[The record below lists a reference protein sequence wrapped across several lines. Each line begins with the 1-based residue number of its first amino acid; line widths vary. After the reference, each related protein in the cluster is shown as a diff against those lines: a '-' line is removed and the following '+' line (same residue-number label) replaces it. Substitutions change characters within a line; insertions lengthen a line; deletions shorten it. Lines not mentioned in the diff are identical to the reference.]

1 MAAPTKSR
9 DEFGGVAVL
18 DTDDFGGV
26 AVAARSERD
35 EFGGVPVAP
44 ETTSNQAADFARRI
58 PEGMATGTGRTIQ
71 GLARAADIAQDTPPI
86 PFMGGFGM
94 ERAAQTQI
102 KVNQEI
108 AAANRVRSATRQQR
122 MEESPTYQFGAG
134 TVEAAQGFYGVDR
147 ARDDEF
153 VGQLATAA
161 GEMVPTLVT
170 GAFTGPIGAGVQY
183 AGSAGESQAQEAI
196 AAGREDVAD
205 IAFLSAAGIGGLTE
219 AVLGVPGRLLAIAN
233 RARKAGVPPGKFG
246 QWANRNPLKAGV
258 VRAGAEGGAR
268 EAGQEGLEQVGGN
281 LIASDVA
288 GYDPDRPAMQGVG
301 RAMALGGVLGL
312 AAGGGGAAVNQLSRN
327 QQAGQLRAARTVRLT
342 ADGPE
347 LIINEQTG
355 TTEFPALENDWLPK
369 PGVESQELRVERPA
383 LRGEAA
389 METRPSAEMG
399 LDRTQPS
406 TLNPEFSTDLAD
418 TIAALRAGYRP
429 EVEQM
434 PVESGKLKVESP
446 ALRGEAAM
454 ETRPTA
460 EMGLDRTQPSTLN
473 PELSTDL
480 ADTIAALRAGYRPE
494 LEKTAAAG
502 VMPAKSAE
510 LQALLREAGMVK
522 GTGISGEGIRLVSAV
537 AKEKEIP
544 DWPNTRDVADYD
556 ALIAGVRERL
566 AAPAPEARGEKFDIE
581 QWRRDVAAAVA
592 RPPAEAK
599 PPAPTASA
607 KPAPEA
613 GMEVVGTVKGVPPED
628 IKRAVMQSIMEGG
641 AIEGMKRDGSKDGH
655 YVVIPKDKLDPESQ
669 PMAIGPFKDK
679 SSAATFLEAEVGAP
693 GAKVVQVKAEKPAK
707 PGNKKEPVLGS
718 GMKMTEVRP
727 GQWKFSYQGRS
738 VKAMTDGRGISV
750 RLFNGDTATAIYAL
764 VESQAA
770 AQQWAKEQLYGAP
783 TPAAASPILPST
795 QPKKFQQGSI
805 HINLRGGDID
815 TSRPLTGW
823 VLPAELGD
831 YPNVMST
838 RFGKPGATAIWIP
851 REFVTNIKSRPDK
864 IKEGY
869 FPKPEHIAIIPDEAM
884 RPSGTVDWAKVFKPA
899 PDRIETLLDAAE
911 AKLKGP
917 GGLMEGVTGLPVW
930 VTREAA
936 RGVIKVM
943 RVAYLATR
951 DIAAALRAGLD
962 WLRKQ
967 NLKGFIEA
975 EANEFITGL
984 VRGEWG
990 EGSMDGN
997 KTDGLKL
1004 LDGEL
1009 DLGFKSTPTVF
1020 EIAMGFQDRF
1030 GRAIDYT
1037 NLRPED
1043 NGRLVAS
1050 LVQEIKRAVKLHPEA
1065 LGWYDENLNLAMDV
1079 MRDLDPDLAKP
1090 ENNFIFKAI
1099 LAATSD
1105 GNKVGPQFKQT
1116 WQEYSHWKKHHQIYG
1131 GFVSGDRGENI
1142 RLNLGMLNDL
1152 IAHVG
1157 WEQTRDFMVRKGT
1170 VAELRQALVDVYGW
1184 TKEEANKIGTAERID
1199 ERVPFAIVLGPK
1211 LGSFFAN
1218 LYGDYSSVTMDRWFM
1233 RTIGRLTG
1241 TLAALLPEGKLREM
1255 RNRLRDAVSKLTP
1268 EQFSL
1273 LNIPRGRLVGSG
1285 INDSAT
1291 TISGRF
1297 AKKELREVAQQL
1309 EELGQPALVDVR
1321 LAANALKKGLKPMA
1335 EAPDNGTHR
1344 RWIRE
1349 RVDEVQQ
1356 ILKADGIEM
1365 ENADLQAV
1373 LWYLEKEL
1381 YEKLKYRI
1389 KKGDNDYAAAANS
1402 VYEAIHGRQSPK
1414 YTRGLGRIRAIG
1426 DGSKA
1431 VVDGAAEGRAA
1442 PVRSQEQ
1449 VDSIEATLDSLESK
1463 LKDAPDSMLEGVT
1476 GAPVWLT
1483 KAALRGVVQVVR
1495 VAYRASKDLALALR
1509 AGLEWLRDQNLRG
1522 FDEAQAHGWLA
1533 KTITEGSSVDGLN
1546 IRATSDLLAASPLI
1560 PDEVREM
1567 IANVTYEV
1575 VTDKNATDFAN
1586 RILDALGD
1594 PSAALPILADA
1605 SNGLG
1610 GKRRTVL
1617 AFLTLL
1623 RLSQAITQAKAAGDT
1638 ATVQRLAQTE
1648 AAVYDYTLADRIT
1661 DAAQTLQ
1668 AVSVFSKLSPE
1679 GRLIHARRRIQ
1690 RAGDRDLDPLKAQLN
1705 DALEKLE
1712 KAKQELAEE
1721 TARGREIQQQAAQ
1734 AIADALEAE
1743 AQRART
1749 ALQNAIHLNASN
1761 SLEMLPSVWQKAQA
1775 AVLQQWHKLGADEL
1789 VKNLTGRA
1797 GQALENSLWSAVQQK
1812 GGAQSTVASVIA
1824 QVNRALHEQVNRALN
1839 VKPEQFINPATY
1851 AMRLRHALGNAE
1863 VMSRIWEQ
1871 TRAAVGANLRAIGE
1885 MEGLLLRIGEEIA
1898 LLEAQAKLP
1907 LEGGPEV
1914 TATDAKLRKSQQG
1927 ARDAMLAG
1935 RNAGITQTIV
1945 QKRERLADVEAQ
1957 LAEYRKME
1965 PAWRAVLAMT
1975 VDVWGPNLIR
1985 GVMAEQMKAD
1995 GFRLRKAV
2003 SDHFRGL
2010 AGAPDPMQS
2019 LGTLTAKIVAAS
2031 GLDEQAA
2038 GRLAASIEAEFVAQ
2052 VEKERAKVAER
2063 IKAAAVRKAARA
2075 ADAPRRE
2082 AVALIDSLQELQT
2095 EWLKPPG
2102 KRSAIRAL
2110 VQDAIRS
2117 EPRAKALNEAAFR
2130 GTVQSGLVSLG
2141 VPEADAARLAY
2152 ETWLAKL
2159 ARDAGIEVKL
2169 AAEAARKAARAAD
2182 APRREAESLI
2192 DSLQELQTEWL
2203 RPPGKRSAIQALVRQ
2218 AIRSE
2223 PGAQFQDETA
2233 FRNAVQAGLVA
2244 LGVPEQSAARLAYE
2258 TWQAKQAR
2266 DAGREGDRLDQL
2278 IRERMDALK
2287 LNLGKLVREHWS
2299 KVERA
2304 GESLAE
2310 QLAGEGGLTPEGAQK
2325 LAAAFERRFNQL
2337 AQAKLKRELEQVLKP
2352 VTRSAIAKPGLVE
2365 KLMGLLRLGAFS
2377 NEAYWKAVMERLKLP
2392 EFSEALRDR
2401 LTAIGARLDALPEAD
2416 IEGRHR
2422 VSVEFLN
2429 ALEQAAGIDP
2439 LDLSLGFYVTNL
2451 LTGIPTHVANT
2462 SANFFA
2468 AVANAGIQME
2478 RAIAEGRYDDIPAAI
2493 EAAAVGLKKALPQA
2507 GQVMRTGIL
2516 PATRDG
2522 QARALRP
2529 MELAQFGTRGGVPLR
2544 DTGAVSR
2551 GAKWALETYPAKILN
2566 LWKLNGRAM
2575 AAEDLLAFTPAMEVQ
2590 RVLLARRV
2598 ARAEGLRGEA
2608 LRNRVAGLLAD
2619 SDPAQVED
2627 AREFALRVVNSATP
2641 YGLVGAVVNL
2651 INQAKGSEHRAL
2663 RGAANI
2669 VAPVLTIPMNA
2680 FNESL
2685 NYTPVGLW
2693 RRRSSVTNLLG
2704 RDVKNLSLEQ
2714 QQDLRAEL
2722 LAKALTGT
2730 LFLTATALMFAQFLD
2745 DDDPALAL
2753 YGTGPQDMTDN
2764 KGWRER
2770 GALPHSLKV
2779 GNTYFSF
2786 ALTPIAA
2793 PLSAL
2798 GNYFDRERDVRIY
2811 GKKRSDSLGTQAGV
2825 ALLSSLDVLFE
2836 QPFMVG
2842 FVDLFR
2848 LAGNTQGSDE
2858 TKVRSGFRRAA
2869 KTASS
2874 FVVPNEVRN
2883 IDRYFDPK
2891 VYPVRDLEGALISSV
2906 PFVRGMGGKPA
2917 LNALG
2922 QPIESQ
2928 PFHRFLSRQASD
2940 PLIRGL
2946 DAKGAWP
2953 TVLDD
2958 RNKVWPAKRRAM
2970 TEGEFYSY
2978 QAETGK
2984 ALDRKL
2990 RAEWPAWSRLPDAI
3004 ARDKVAEAATKE
3016 RAIWRSRNGWG
3027 KQ

>member
-1 MAAPTKSR
+1 MPDYLVTDSQTGRKFKLTGDSPPTDAELTGIFSAQT
-9 DEFGGVAVL
+9 ESVG
-18 DTDDFGGV
+18 T
-26 AVAARSERD
+26 
-35 EFGGVPVAP
+35 P
-44 ETTSNQAADFARRI
+44 EPTSNQAADFARRI

-94 ERAAQTQI
+94 DRAAQTQI

-108 AAANRVRSATRQQR
+108 AAANRGRSATRQQR

-183 AGSAGESQAQEAI
+183 AASAGESQAQEAI

-205 IAFLSAAGIGGLTE
+205 AAFLAAAGLGGLTE
-219 AVLGVPGRLLAIAN
+219 AALGVPGRLLSIIN
-233 RARKAGVPPGKFG
+233 KARKAGVNPGKFG
-246 QWANRNPLKAGV
+246 QWANRNPVKSGILRV
-258 VRAGAEGGAR
+258 GAEGGAR
-268 EAGQEGLEQVGGN
+268 EAGQEGLEQAGGN
-281 LIASDVA
+281 LIASDLA
-288 GYDPDRPAMQGVG
+288 GYDPDRPVGQGVG
-301 RAMALGGVLGL
+301 RAMALGGVLGGVL
-312 AAGGGGAAVNQLSRN
+312 GGGAAGVNQVSRN
-327 QQAGQLRAARTVRLT
+327 QQAAQLRTARTVRLT
-342 ADGPE
+342 ADGRE
-347 LIINEQTG
+347 VIVNQETG
-355 TTEFPALENDWLPK
+355 TTEFGPLENDWLPAPVEDRGETIENRAASPLSSTLSPLSSELTPATPPTTAAPAATAEAAT
-369 PGVESQELRVERPA
+369 PGVSAPIEFSPFDTGGGDPESRGREREDNRSEWQDPLAAKPTPLILWTATTPTDNVPVQGVWDVVDAGTLRTSFDAGYDQSLQPRDRTRQASSNQIARLAQGFEPQRAGESATTDMGAPIVDELNQVLSGNGRTSAIRTLYGSENIEQAVGEKERSQNYRLWLVQNADRWGVDPSRIRGIERPVLVRRVTNFNGLSKQEFARQSNQQQVLGQSEAEMAGSDARLLTENPQLLDALQPNAEGDVLAASNREFLNGFIAGVGGAADLLTKDGGYTPALKRRVQNAVLGSLIGPENRSLLGSLIERGEELGVKTQVNALIALAPRLARLRGTDFHLGDVLERALADLVRFKSGTETLADFLNQQSLLGDEGRTRETDRMLLFMAEAKSAKEVGDALDRYVRGAQNAIADAQSGGMFGGTPATRADVIQSIYGRQAQNSSTQTGLALRESPPAYRTGQGDPPATPDSRGVQPPAGQVANEGPESNPDIRGRQQRGDAAGWQLPGEGKQPEQSDLYLRHALRHRASPAATLQLQRASAATARKAELTQDFPRTAEGGLDFKRSTVEQVDALFKAEQEHLDA
-383 LRGEAA
+383 LRGYWAEVDKSGVKY
-389 METRPSAEMG
+389 PSHASF
-399 LDRTQPS
+399 LARIAKADFDHARNAVRRALKS
-406 TLNPEFSTDLAD
+406 TSQHPEDVR
-418 TIAALRAGYRP
+418 LRNELQGRW
-429 EVEQM
+429 
-434 PVESGKLKVESP
+434 L
-446 ALRGEAAM
+446 
-454 ETRPTA
+454 
-460 EMGLDRTQPSTLN
+460 
-473 PELSTDL
+473 ELSGL
-480 ADTIAALRAGYRPE
+480 SE
-494 LEKTAAAG
+494 
-502 VMPAKSAE
+502 
-510 LQALLREAGMVK
+510 QASREMLDM
-522 GTGISGEGIRLVSAV
+522 E
-537 AKEKEIP
+537 
-544 DWPNTRDVADYD
+544 
-556 ALIAGVRERL
+556 
-566 AAPAPEARGEKFDIE
+566 
-581 QWRRDVAAAVA
+581 VAASN
-592 RPPAEAK
+592 PQ
-599 PPAPTASA
+599 
-607 KPAPEA
+607 
-613 GMEVVGTVKGVPPED
+613 GVGVSD
-628 IKRAVMQSIMEGG
+628 DLS
-641 AIEGMKRDGSKDGH
+641 
-655 YVVIPKDKLDPESQ
+655 
-669 PMAIGPFKDK
+669 
-679 SSAATFLEAEVGAP
+679 
-693 GAKVVQVKAEKPAK
+693 
-707 PGNKKEPVLGS
+707 
-718 GMKMTEVRP
+718 
-727 GQWKFSYQGRS
+727 
-738 VKAMTDGRGISV
+738 
-750 RLFNGDTATAIYAL
+750 RLI
-764 VESQAA
+764 Q
-770 AQQWAKEQLYGAP
+770 K
-783 TPAAASPILPST
+783 
-795 QPKKFQQGSI
+795 
-805 HINLRGGDID
+805 
-815 TSRPLTGW
+815 
-823 VLPAELGD
+823 
-831 YPNVMST
+831 
-838 RFGKPGATAIWIP
+838 
-851 REFVTNIKSRPDK
+851 
-864 IKEGY
+864 
-869 FPKPEHIAIIPDEAM
+869 
-884 RPSGTVDWAKVFKPA
+884 
-899 PDRIETLLDAAE
+899 DRIETLLDAAE
-911 AKLKGP
+911 AKLKDTP
-917 GGLMEGVTGLPVW
+917 G
-930 VTREAA
+930 A
-936 RGVIKVM
+936 
-943 RVAYLATR
+943 
-951 DIAAALRAGLD
+951 
-962 WLRKQ
+962 
-967 NLKGFIEA
+967 
-975 EANEFITGL
+975 
-984 VRGEWG
+984 
-990 EGSMDGN
+990 
-997 KTDGLKL
+997 
-1004 LDGEL
+1004 
-1009 DLGFKSTPTVF
+1009 
-1020 EIAMGFQDRF
+1020 
-1030 GRAIDYT
+1030 
-1037 NLRPED
+1037 
-1043 NGRLVAS
+1043 
-1050 LVQEIKRAVKLHPEA
+1050 
-1065 LGWYDENLNLAMDV
+1065 
-1079 MRDLDPDLAKP
+1079 
-1090 ENNFIFKAI
+1090 
-1099 LAATSD
+1099 
-1105 GNKVGPQFKQT
+1105 
-1116 WQEYSHWKKHHQIYG
+1116 
-1131 GFVSGDRGENI
+1131 
-1142 RLNLGMLNDL
+1142 
-1152 IAHVG
+1152 
-1157 WEQTRDFMVRKGT
+1157 
-1170 VAELRQALVDVYGW
+1170 
-1184 TKEEANKIGTAERID
+1184 
-1199 ERVPFAIVLGPK
+1199 
-1211 LGSFFAN
+1211 
-1218 LYGDYSSVTMDRWFM
+1218 
-1233 RTIGRLTG
+1233 
-1241 TLAALLPEGKLREM
+1241 
-1255 RNRLRDAVSKLTP
+1255 
-1268 EQFSL
+1268 
-1273 LNIPRGRLVGSG
+1273 
-1285 INDSAT
+1285 
-1291 TISGRF
+1291 
-1297 AKKELREVAQQL
+1297 
-1309 EELGQPALVDVR
+1309 
-1321 LAANALKKGLKPMA
+1321 
-1335 EAPDNGTHR
+1335 
-1344 RWIRE
+1344 
-1349 RVDEVQQ
+1349 
-1356 ILKADGIEM
+1356 
-1365 ENADLQAV
+1365 
-1373 LWYLEKEL
+1373 
-1381 YEKLKYRI
+1381 
-1389 KKGDNDYAAAANS
+1389 
-1402 VYEAIHGRQSPK
+1402 
-1414 YTRGLGRIRAIG
+1414 
-1426 DGSKA
+1426 
-1431 VVDGAAEGRAA
+1431 
-1442 PVRSQEQ
+1442 
-1449 VDSIEATLDSLESK
+1449 
-1463 LKDAPDSMLEGVT
+1463 MLEGVT
-1476 GAPVWLT
+1476 GAPVWMT
-1483 KAALRGVVQVVR
+1483 KAALRGVIQVVR
-1495 VAYRASKDLALALR
+1495 GVYRASKNLALALR
-1509 AGLEWLRDQNLRG
+1509 AGLEWLRDQNLKG

-1560 PDEVREM
+1560 PDEVREL

-1638 ATVQRLAQTE
+1638 ATVQRLADTE

-1679 GRLIHARRRIQ
+1679 GRLIHARRRLQ
-1690 RAGDRDLDPLKAQLN
+1690 RAGDLDLDPLKAQLN

-1712 KAKQELAEE
+1712 KAKKDLAEE

-1851 AMRLRHALGNAE
+1851 ALRLRHALGNAE

-1898 LLEAQAKLP
+1898 LLEASAKLP

-1914 TATDAKLRKSQQG
+1914 TATDAKLRQSQQG

-1935 RNAGITQTIV
+1935 RNAGIAQTIV

-1975 VDVWGPNLIR
+1975 VDVWGPNLVR

-2010 AGAPDPMQS
+2010 HGAPDPMQS

-2052 VEKERAKVAER
+2052 VEKERAKVSER

-2082 AVALIDSLQELQT
+2082 AEALIDSLQELQT

-2110 VQDAIRS
+2110 V
-2117 EPRAKALNEAAFR
+2117 
-2130 GTVQSGLVSLG
+2130 
-2141 VPEADAARLAY
+2141 
-2152 ETWLAKL
+2152 
-2159 ARDAGIEVKL
+2159 
-2169 AAEAARKAARAAD
+2169 
-2182 APRREAESLI
+2182 
-2192 DSLQELQTEWL
+2192 
-2203 RPPGKRSAIQALVRQ
+2203 RQ

-2223 PGAQFQDETA
+2223 PGAQFQDEFA

-2278 IRERMDALK
+2278 IRERMAALK

-2325 LAAAFERRFNQL
+2325 LATAFERRFNQL
-2337 AQAKLKRELEQVLKP
+2337 AQAKLKRELLQVLKP

-2468 AVANAGIQME
+2468 AIANAGIQME
-2478 RAIAEGRYDDIPAAI
+2478 LAIAEGRYDDIPAAI

-2516 PATRDG
+2516 PAVRQG

-2544 DTGAVSR
+2544 DTGMVSR
-2551 GAKWALETYPAKILN
+2551 SAKWALETYPAKILN

-2619 SDPAQVED
+2619 SDPANEED
-2627 AREFALRVVNSATP
+2627 AREFALRVVSSATP
-2641 YGLVGAVVNL
+2641 YGFAGAVVNL

-2693 RRRSSVTNLLG
+2693 RRRAGVTNLLG

-2730 LFLTATALMFAQFLD
+2730 LFLTAAALMFAQFLD

-2753 YGTGPQDMTDN
+2753 YGMGPQDPTDN

-2798 GNYFDRERDVRIY
+2798 GNLFDGERDWRIY
-2811 GKKRSDSLGTQAGV
+2811 GRKRPASLATQAGV
-2825 ALLSSLDVLFE
+2825 AILSSFDVLFD
-2836 QPFMVG
+2836 QPFAVG

-2928 PFHRFLSRQASD
+2928 PFHRFLSRQAAD

-3004 ARDKVAEAATKE
+3004 ARDKVNEAATKE

>member
-1 MAAPTKSR
+1 MPDYLVTDSQTGRKFKLTGDSPPT
-9 DEFGGVAVL
+9 DAELTGIFGAQTESAG
-18 DTDDFGGV
+18 
-26 AVAARSERD
+26 
-35 EFGGVPVAP
+35 AP
-44 ETTSNQAADFARRI
+44 EPTSNQAADFARRI

-71 GLARAADIAQDTPPI
+71 GLARAADIAQDAPPI

-122 MEESPTYQFGAG
+122 MEESPAYQFGAG

-183 AGSAGESQAQEAI
+183 AASGGESQAQEAI

-205 IAFLSAAGIGGLTE
+205 AAFLAAAGLGGLTE
-219 AVLGVPGRLLAIAN
+219 AALGVPGRLLSIIN
-233 RARKAGVPPGKFG
+233 KARKAGVNPGKFG
-246 QWANRNPLKAGV
+246 QWANRNPVKSGILRV
-258 VRAGAEGGAR
+258 GAEGAAR
-268 EAGQEGLEQVGGN
+268 EAAQEGLEQAGGN
-281 LIASDVA
+281 LIASDLA
-288 GYDPDRPAMQGVG
+288 GYDPDRPVGQGVG
-301 RAMALGGVLGL
+301 RAMALGGVLG
-312 AAGGGGAAVNQLSRN
+312 GVIGGGAAGVNQVNRN
-327 QQAGQLRAARTVRLT
+327 QQAAQLRTARTVRLT

-347 LIINEQTG
+347 LVVNEQTG

-406 TLNPEFSTDLAD
+406 TLNPELSTDLAD

-429 EVEQM
+429 EVEVAPPNLKPWADVLAQANDISIQEFAQM
-434 PVESGKLKVESP
+434 ALAGKINKATGAASVNQDGTAKT
-446 ALRGEAAM
+446 ALS
-454 ETRPTA
+454 
-460 EMGLDRTQPSTLN
+460 MGH
-473 PELSTDL
+473 
-480 ADTIAALRAGYRPE
+480 RAGYPLKDIAHFYASRRFESPDAMTTALKVGDPANNAE
-494 LEKTAAAG
+494 MRAAFNDFAANAAAELAALERLNRSARVTAG
-502 VMPAKSAE
+502 KPGKEPPFPITPPTPAATGATAVEPSKSLRREFKADE
-510 LQALLREAGMVK
+510 NGNTLLLTKSSKPEHAGMVK
-522 GTGISGEGIRLVSAV
+522 VTEISPDGTPGGDRIFKTEEDAIRSIQGESVPDGHKYPESWPVGGKAW
-537 AKEKEIP
+537 KEVTK
-544 DWPNTRDVADYD
+544 
-556 ALIAGVRERL
+556 
-566 AAPAPEARGEKFDIE
+566 
-581 QWRRDVAAAVA
+581 Q
-592 RPPAEAK
+592 K
-599 PPAPTASA
+599 PPAQP
-607 KPAPEA
+607 
-613 GMEVVGTVKGVPPED
+613 GV
-628 IKRAVMQSIMEGG
+628 
-641 AIEGMKRDGSKDGH
+641 
-655 YVVIPKDKLDPESQ
+655 
-669 PMAIGPFKDK
+669 
-679 SSAATFLEAEVGAP
+679 AT
-693 GAKVVQVKAEKPAK
+693 
-707 PGNKKEPVLGS
+707 
-718 GMKMTEVRP
+718 
-727 GQWKFSYQGRS
+727 
-738 VKAMTDGRGISV
+738 
-750 RLFNGDTATAIYAL
+750 
-764 VESQAA
+764 
-770 AQQWAKEQLYGAP
+770 P
-783 TPAAASPILPST
+783 TPKQDTIL
-795 QPKKFQQGSI
+795 
-805 HINLRGGDID
+805 
-815 TSRPLTGW
+815 
-823 VLPAELGD
+823 A
-831 YPNVMST
+831 
-838 RFGKPGATAIWIP
+838 
-851 REFVTNIKSRPDK
+851 
-864 IKEGY
+864 
-869 FPKPEHIAIIPDEAM
+869 
-884 RPSGTVDWAKVFKPA
+884 
-899 PDRIETLLDAAE
+899 LLDAAD

-930 VTREAA
+930 ATREAA

-943 RVAYLATR
+943 RAAYLATR

-975 EANEFITGL
+975 EANAFITGL
-984 VRGEWG
+984 VKGEWG
-990 EGSMDGN
+990 EGAMDGN

-1004 LDGEL
+1004 LDGDL

-1020 EIAMGFQDRF
+1020 EIAMGFQNRF

-1043 NGRLVAS
+1043 NGRLVAA
-1050 LVQEIKRAVKLHPEA
+1050 LVQEIKRAVKLHPET

-1079 MRDLDPDLAKP
+1079 MKDLDPDLAKP
-1090 ENNFIFKAI
+1090 ENNFLFKAI

-1116 WQEYSHWKKHHQIYG
+1116 WQEYSHWKKHHQISG

-1142 RLNLGMLNDL
+1142 RANLSMLNEL
-1152 IAHVG
+1152 IARVG

-1309 EELGQPALVDVR
+1309 EESGQPALVDVR
-1321 LAANALKKGLKPMA
+1321 LAANALKKGLRPMA

-1349 RVDEVQQ
+1349 RIDEVQQ

-1381 YEKLKYRI
+1381 YEKLKYRV
-1389 KKGDNDYAAAANS
+1389 KQGDNDYAAAANS
-1402 VYEAIHGRQSPK
+1402 VYEAIDGRQSPK
-1414 YTRGLGRIRAIG
+1414 YRRGLGRIRAIG

-1431 VVDGAAEGRAA
+1431 VVGGAAEGRAA
-1442 PVRSQEQ
+1442 PIQSQEQ

-1463 LKDAPDSMLEGVT
+1463 LKDTPGTMLEGVT

-1560 PDEVREM
+1560 PDEVREL

-1575 VTDKNATDFAN
+1575 VTDQNAVDFAN

-1638 ATVQRLAQTE
+1638 ATVQRLAETE

-1712 KAKQELAEE
+1712 KAKKDLADE
-1721 TARGREIQQQAAQ
+1721 TARGREIQEQAAK

-1797 GQALENSLWSAVQQK
+1797 GQALENSLWSAIQQK

-1914 TATDAKLRKSQQG
+1914 TATDAKLRQSQQG

-1935 RNAGITQTIV
+1935 RNAGIAQTIV

-1975 VDVWGPNLIR
+1975 VDVWGPNLVR

-2010 AGAPDPMQS
+2010 HGAPDPMQS
-2019 LGTLTAKIVAAS
+2019 LGSLTAKIVAAS

-2082 AVALIDSLQELQT
+2082 A
-2095 EWLKPPG
+2095 
-2102 KRSAIRAL
+2102 
-2110 VQDAIRS
+2110 
-2117 EPRAKALNEAAFR
+2117 
-2130 GTVQSGLVSLG
+2130 
-2141 VPEADAARLAY
+2141 
-2152 ETWLAKL
+2152 
-2159 ARDAGIEVKL
+2159 
-2169 AAEAARKAARAAD
+2169 
-2182 APRREAESLI
+2182 ESLI
-2192 DSLQELQTEWL
+2192 DRLQELQTEWL

-2401 LTAIGARLDALPEAD
+2401 LTAIGARLDALPESD

-2468 AVANAGIQME
+2468 AIANAGIQME
-2478 RAIAEGRYDDIPAAI
+2478 LAIAEGRYDDIPAAI

-2516 PATRDG
+2516 PAVRQG

-2544 DTGAVSR
+2544 DTGMVSR
-2551 GAKWALETYPAKILN
+2551 SAKWALESYPAKILN

-2608 LRNRVAGLLAD
+2608 LRNRVAGLLTDA
-2619 SDPAQVED
+2619 DPAQVED

-2641 YGLVGAVVNL
+2641 YGFVGAVVNL

-2693 RRRSSVTNLLG
+2693 RLQSGVTNLLG
-2704 RDVKNLSLEQ
+2704 REVKNLSLEQ

-2730 LFLTATALMFAQFLD
+2730 LFLTAAALMFAQFLD

-2753 YGTGPQDMTDN
+2753 YGTGPQDMANN

-2779 GNTYFSF
+2779 GDTYFSF

-2798 GNYFDRERDVRIY
+2798 GNWFDRERDVRIY

-2883 IDRYFDPK
+2883 IDRYFNPK
-2891 VYPVRDLEGALISSV
+2891 MYPVRDLEGALISSV

-2928 PFHRFLSRQASD
+2928 PFHRFLSRQAAD

-3004 ARDKVAEAATKE
+3004 ARDKVNEAATKE

-3027 KQ
+3027 RL

>member
-1 MAAPTKSR
+1 MPDYLVTDSQTGRKFKLTGDSPPTDAELTGIFGAQTESAAAPSPRATRRAELQTQQAAAREEAAQIGTLRASDIPGAVIESLADASAAMVQAVPNMGAGALRSATPNSR
-9 DEFGGVAVL
+9 DRLPNTFRR
-18 DTDDFGGV
+18 FN
-26 AVAARSERD
+26 AAREQSLAMPFNPDVDTVGRLMEGQQLAAQQRRARIA
-35 EFGGVPVAP
+35 AP
-44 ETTSNQAADFARRI
+44 LET
-58 PEGMATGTGRTIQ
+58 ATGFLQ
-71 GLARAADIAQDTPPI
+71 GEAEGIGEMRQDIRRAGLVSPGAEATFTVDALRGVGSTVPGVVTALATRGQSLAPYVTTALQLYQEAFDTAAASGQGFDTAHAAGLMNVPGAALERFGDVNLAKGLQASLTAAAQQVKQRVPPALLARKMAMDVSGAMVGEGFTEATQTAWQDTVANDLLGFAQDTP
-86 PFMGGFGM
+86 
-94 ERAAQTQI
+94 AA
-102 KVNQEI
+102 
-108 AAANRVRSATRQQR
+108 RVQNA
-122 MEESPTYQFGAG
+122 
-134 TVEAAQGFYGVDR
+134 
-147 ARDDEF
+147 
-153 VGQLATAA
+153 
-161 GEMVPTLVT
+161 
-170 GAFTGPIGAGVQY
+170 
-183 AGSAGESQAQEAI
+183 
-196 AAGREDVAD
+196 
-205 IAFLSAAGIGGLTE
+205 
-219 AVLGVPGRLLAIAN
+219 
-233 RARKAGVPPGKFG
+233 
-246 QWANRNPLKAGV
+246 
-258 VRAGAEGGAR
+258 
-268 EAGQEGLEQVGGN
+268 
-281 LIASDVA
+281 
-288 GYDPDRPAMQGVG
+288 
-301 RAMALGGVLGL
+301 L
-312 AAGGGGAAVNQLSRN
+312 AAGGLGAVAGGLVRAPGSAVEAWANRRPSPPAPP
-327 QQAGQLRAARTVRLT
+327 AGYV
-342 ADGPE
+342 
-347 LIINEQTG
+347 INEQTG

-369 PGVESQELRVERPA
+369 PGVESQELRVESPA
-383 LRGEAA
+383 LRPEAA
-389 METRPSAEMG
+389 METRPS
-399 LDRTQPS
+399 
-406 TLNPEFSTDLAD
+406 
-418 TIAALRAGYRP
+418 
-429 EVEQM
+429 
-434 PVESGKLKVESP
+434 
-446 ALRGEAAM
+446 
-454 ETRPTA
+454 A

-494 LEKTAAAG
+494 VEKLPEPVAAPFPPYAEKLGIKSWQQAKKLGLDTIITDAPEMAREVVRAASNWIYASPERAAEYIAGEIVARTRLLGGRETALRSLANDYYQKAKGATEPGQQQRFNATAQALEALQAKPVESFPAPSAAPASQPSTPPLSTSPALRGEAAMETRPSAEMGLDRTQPRTLNPELSTDLADTIAALRAGYRPEVETKLEPSNAQRPTSNAGSDTGPRTVAMLKRSDFKTEEDWVRAVEATEQWANDPGQFSDKRSPSLYEPWTGVLQVVPVANGGYAVEYAGQRVGYGKTEAAAIKAAEKTHLEFHESPLLLSPAPESAATTAPRTGSPSREEIGTRPGELTSKAALRAGYRPEVEQVAVKGNFAIVDDSGEIRADGLSPTEAQERLDNLKAAGWSTARIIDPSTEQATFGQNRLPLGVSVSQWEEMAKLPAREQVVQFGTSRPLLIQEAVMRATSTRTVPAKLSKAEAAAAKAVGLQIVESPSKSKPVVDVESTTPKPTAAAQPG
-502 VMPAKSAE
+502 VATPTEATRLNPPQVGQPMVIEPSASVT
-510 LQALLREAGMVK
+510 LKDGTKLKGQGWALPGLETLK
-522 GTGISGEGIRLVSAV
+522 
-537 AKEKEIP
+537 
-544 DWPNTRDVADYD
+544 
-556 ALIAGVRERL
+556 
-566 AAPAPEARGEKFDIE
+566 
-581 QWRRDVAAAVA
+581 
-592 RPPAEAK
+592 
-599 PPAPTASA
+599 
-607 KPAPEA
+607 
-613 GMEVVGTVKGVPPED
+613 VVLVPP
-628 IKRAVMQSIMEGG
+628 R
-641 AIEGMKRDGSKDGH
+641 GSK
-655 YVVIPKDKLDPESQ
+655 
-669 PMAIGPFKDK
+669 
-679 SSAATFLEAEVGAP
+679 
-693 GAKVVQVKAEKPAK
+693 AK
-707 PGNKKEPVLGS
+707 
-718 GMKMTEVRP
+718 
-727 GQWKFSYQGRS
+727 
-738 VKAMTDGRGISV
+738 
-750 RLFNGDTATAIYAL
+750 ATAIGWSVWVSGKMVYSNLKGGEMDTQQQAIAVAL
-764 VESQAA
+764 PRLRNLLAA
-770 AQQWAKEQLYGAP
+770 AKPP
-783 TPAAASPILPST
+783 TPAAA
-795 QPKKFQQGSI
+795 
-805 HINLRGGDID
+805 
-815 TSRPLTGW
+815 
-823 VLPAELGD
+823 
-831 YPNVMST
+831 
-838 RFGKPGATAIWIP
+838 
-851 REFVTNIKSRPDK
+851 
-864 IKEGY
+864 
-869 FPKPEHIAIIPDEAM
+869 
-884 RPSGTVDWAKVFKPA
+884 KPA

-911 AKLKGP
+911 
-917 GGLMEGVTGLPVW
+917 
-930 VTREAA
+930 
-936 RGVIKVM
+936 
-943 RVAYLATR
+943 
-951 DIAAALRAGLD
+951 
-962 WLRKQ
+962 
-967 NLKGFIEA
+967 
-975 EANEFITGL
+975 
-984 VRGEWG
+984 
-990 EGSMDGN
+990 
-997 KTDGLKL
+997 
-1004 LDGEL
+1004 
-1009 DLGFKSTPTVF
+1009 
-1020 EIAMGFQDRF
+1020 
-1030 GRAIDYT
+1030 
-1037 NLRPED
+1037 
-1043 NGRLVAS
+1043 
-1050 LVQEIKRAVKLHPEA
+1050 
-1065 LGWYDENLNLAMDV
+1065 
-1079 MRDLDPDLAKP
+1079 
-1090 ENNFIFKAI
+1090 
-1099 LAATSD
+1099 
-1105 GNKVGPQFKQT
+1105 
-1116 WQEYSHWKKHHQIYG
+1116 
-1131 GFVSGDRGENI
+1131 
-1142 RLNLGMLNDL
+1142 
-1152 IAHVG
+1152 
-1157 WEQTRDFMVRKGT
+1157 
-1170 VAELRQALVDVYGW
+1170 
-1184 TKEEANKIGTAERID
+1184 
-1199 ERVPFAIVLGPK
+1199 
-1211 LGSFFAN
+1211 
-1218 LYGDYSSVTMDRWFM
+1218 
-1233 RTIGRLTG
+1233 
-1241 TLAALLPEGKLREM
+1241 
-1255 RNRLRDAVSKLTP
+1255 
-1268 EQFSL
+1268 
-1273 LNIPRGRLVGSG
+1273 
-1285 INDSAT
+1285 
-1291 TISGRF
+1291 
-1297 AKKELREVAQQL
+1297 
-1309 EELGQPALVDVR
+1309 
-1321 LAANALKKGLKPMA
+1321 
-1335 EAPDNGTHR
+1335 
-1344 RWIRE
+1344 
-1349 RVDEVQQ
+1349 
-1356 ILKADGIEM
+1356 
-1365 ENADLQAV
+1365 
-1373 LWYLEKEL
+1373 
-1381 YEKLKYRI
+1381 
-1389 KKGDNDYAAAANS
+1389 
-1402 VYEAIHGRQSPK
+1402 
-1414 YTRGLGRIRAIG
+1414 
-1426 DGSKA
+1426 
-1431 VVDGAAEGRAA
+1431 
-1442 PVRSQEQ
+1442 
-1449 VDSIEATLDSLESK
+1449 SK
-1463 LKDAPDSMLEGVT
+1463 LKDTPGAMLEGVT

-1509 AGLEWLRDQNLRG
+1509 AGLEWLRDQNLKG

-1533 KTITEGSSVDGLN
+1533 KTITEGSNADGLN

-1560 PDEVREM
+1560 PDEVREL

-1575 VTDKNATDFAN
+1575 VTDKNAVDFAN

-1623 RLSQAITQAKAAGDT
+1623 RLSQAITQAKAAGNT
-1638 ATVQRLAQTE
+1638 ATVARLAETE

-1668 AVSVFSKLSPE
+1668 AVSVFSKMSPE

-1690 RAGDRDLDPLKAQLN
+1690 RAGDRDLDPIKAQLN
-1705 DALEKLE
+1705 DALKKLE
-1712 KAKQELAEE
+1712 KAKKDLAEE
-1721 TARGREIQQQAAQ
+1721 TARGREIQEQAAK

-1775 AVLQQWHKLGADEL
+1775 AVLQQWHTLGADEL

-1797 GQALENSLWSAVQQK
+1797 GQGLENSLWSAVQQK

-1839 VKPEQFINPATY
+1839 VTPEQFINPATY

-1907 LEGGPEV
+1907 LKGGPEV

-1935 RNAGITQTIV
+1935 RNAGIAQTIV

-2063 IKAAAVRKAARA
+2063 IKAAAV
-2075 ADAPRRE
+2075 
-2082 AVALIDSLQELQT
+2082 
-2095 EWLKPPG
+2095 
-2102 KRSAIRAL
+2102 
-2110 VQDAIRS
+2110 
-2117 EPRAKALNEAAFR
+2117 
-2130 GTVQSGLVSLG
+2130 
-2141 VPEADAARLAY
+2141 
-2152 ETWLAKL
+2152 
-2159 ARDAGIEVKL
+2159 
-2169 AAEAARKAARAAD
+2169 RKAARAAD

-2468 AVANAGIQME
+2468 AIANAGIQME
-2478 RAIAEGRYDDIPAAI
+2478 LAIAEGRYDDIPAAI

-2516 PATRDG
+2516 PAVRQG

-2544 DTGAVSR
+2544 DTGYLSR
-2551 GAKWALETYPAKILN
+2551 GAKWALESYPAKILN

-2608 LRNRVAGLLAD
+2608 LRNRVAGLLTDA
-2619 SDPAQVED
+2619 DPAQVED

-2798 GNYFDRERDVRIY
+2798 GNWFDRERDARIY

-2825 ALLSSLDVLFE
+2825 AILSSLDVLFE

-2928 PFHRFLSRQASD
+2928 PFHRFLSQQASD

-3004 ARDKVAEAATKE
+3004 ARDKVNEAATKE
-3016 RAIWRSRNGWG
+3016 RAIWRARNGWG
-3027 KQ
+3027 RP